1 MKHLKPWTG
10 QAMKHPSPDSDGTA
24 LWVGDSPELNQQGI
38 ASELEPSMG
47 TWSSQA
53 HCTNILK
60 ASLLKVLRRLT
71 VYYSCLNQDQH
82 LKSAV
87 ILYT

>member
-47 TWSSQA
+47 T
-53 HCTNILK
+53 
-60 ASLLKVLRRLT
+60 